1 MAPHFRNHYQALS
14 LPHPPH
20 NPELDIATIRK
31 AYHAALLRYHP
42 DKLRDVGNDIFTV
55 AIDEI
60 LQAYATLSS
69 PVRRQKYD
77 AELLDLGEEDT
88 RATRIHAQAEG
99 VDLDEFDEGNLCVA
113 HMLDGDEESDICQG
127 QTTDNCLIQHVWYR
141 GCRCCKKYA
150 YVLSEAMLE
159 DAVNDIDAA
168 EDDGEV
174 LVQCLR
180 CSTWIRVLFT
190 AVN

>member
-1 MAPHFRNHYQALS
+1 MAPHFQNHYQALS

-42 DKLRDVGNDIFTV
+42 DKLRDIGNDIFTV

-60 LQAYATLSS
+60 LQAYSTLSS
-69 PVRRQKYD
+69 PIRRQKYD
-77 AELLDLGEEDT
+77 AELLDLGEEEN
-88 RATRIHAQAEG
+88 RVTRIHAQAEG
-99 VDLDEFDEGNLCVA
+99 IDLDEFDEGNLCVA
-113 HMLDGDEESDICQG
+113 HMLDGDEESDGCRV

-141 GCRCCKKYA
+141 GCRCGKKYA

-159 DAVNDIDAA
+159 DAVSDIDAE

-190 AVN
+190 TV

>member
-1 MAPHFRNHYQALS
+1 QNYYQALS

-42 DKLRDVGNDIFTV
+42 DKLRDIGNDIFTV
-55 AIDEI
+55 AVDEI

-77 AELLDLGEEDT
+77 AELLDPREEEN
-88 RATRIHAQAEG
+88 RVTRIHAQAEG
-99 VDLDEFDEGNLCVA
+99 VDLDEFDEGNLC
-113 HMLDGDEESDICQG
+113 
-127 QTTDNCLIQHVWYR
+127 TTENCLIQHVWYR
-141 GCRCCKKYA
+141 GCRCGKKYA

-159 DAVNDIDAA
+159 EAASDIDAA
-168 EDDGEV
+168 EGDGEV

-190 AVN
+190 I